1 MGSTNGSNGNGHV
14 AFASIDEAV
23 RALRAGQFVLLF
35 DSEKR
40 EAETDFL
47 VLGEHVTPRHVATM
61 RRDGGGL
68 VFVAV
73 GHSPARKLG
82 LPFMHDVL
90 AQASSRWPVLG
101 HLVPKGL
108 PYDARS
114 SFSLW
119 INHRQTFTGIT
130 DIDRALTVKEF
141 ARLAKESAGLPEAES
156 RRTFSE
162 RFRSPGHVPL
172 CVGAAGGLDERR
184 GHTELAVALAGFAG
198 ATPVLVGCEMMD
210 EATGKALTKGDALKY
225 AARNQIPILEGRQVV
240 EAIES
245 WKPVALPV
253 RKSA

>member
-1 MGSTNGSNGNGHV
+1 MGSTNGSNGH
-14 AFASIDEAV
+14 AKFEIASIDDAV
-23 RALRAGQFVLLF
+23 RALRGGHFVLLF

-47 VLGEHVTPRHVATM
+47 ILGEHVTRRHVATM

-73 GHSPARKLG
+73 GHSPAKKLG

-90 AQASSRWPVLG
+90 AQASSRWPILG
-101 HLVPKGL
+101 NLVPAGL

-119 INHRQTFTGIT
+119 INHRETFTGIT

-141 ARLAKESAGLPEAES
+141 ARLAKESADLPETET
-156 RRTFSE
+156 RRRFAE

-184 GHTELAVALAGFAG
+184 GHTELAVSLAELAG

-210 EATGKALTKGDALKY
+210 ETTGKALTKGDALKY

-240 EAIES
+240 EARAR
-245 WKPVALPV
+245 WKPEALPA